1 MIAGRND
8 RKKLVALVATIQ
20 ECRLLLVII
29 ASCYSRVSS
38 KLPRLKESLIVG
50 SKLTIPLSH
59 LPARIIQ
66 DFNLSSL
73 RVYTLTAKFFINESR
88 IDEVEKLLQAIAGNG
103 GGLSGDAAD
112 TAGFCDELIRN
123 CVEMAIGAHGSSSH
137 IKSALEALIKR
148 VADVGTKIHCYCVT
162 GQLKSAY
169 LLANRT
175 GRLSDVRKILRQA
188 EVLNQGH
195 VKRLCQAKLA
205 GEGGSG
211 GSGSAAMGRK
221 STG

>member
-1 MIAGRND
+1 MVTGGND
-8 RKKLVALVATIQ
+8 RKKLVALVASIL
-20 ECRLLLVII
+20 ECRLLLVI
-29 ASCYSRVSS
+29 CC
-38 KLPRLKESLIVG
+38 KLLLNKLKRLKETLIIG
-50 SKLTIPLSH
+50 SQLTRPLSD

-103 GGLSGDAAD
+103 GFSGDAAD

-205 GEGGSG
+205 REGGSG

-221 STG
+221 TTG